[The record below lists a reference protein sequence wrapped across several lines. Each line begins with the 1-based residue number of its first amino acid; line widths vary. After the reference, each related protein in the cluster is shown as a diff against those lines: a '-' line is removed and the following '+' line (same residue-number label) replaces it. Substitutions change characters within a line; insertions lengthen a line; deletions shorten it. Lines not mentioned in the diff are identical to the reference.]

1 MSLFIWTRNMGFVYL
16 LGNSVVRVGIDFKP
30 SFIKNSQ
37 GVVIYTG
44 PFVACPGF
52 SEWDAVWD

>member
-1 MSLFIWTRNMGFVYL
+1 MGFVYL
-16 LGNSVVRVGIDFKP
+16 LGNSVVRVGIDFKQ